1 MGSLGERLRRN
12 LGVYV
17 AIATL
22 LLVGVGV
29 GVGLERNAASQAI
42 AESSTVSTVIQTSDA
57 VTERATKRGK
67 RGRRG
72 KPGPA
77 GPRGFPG
84 ASGEQVHQLGVDW
97 NGAGNAAGND
107 SASISLPRIGVLTL
121 SCPATDGTNYPGPRK
136 LTLSPGADP
145 GLRTVATLNTL
156 QGSDMY
162 PDNVSNVRQE
172 STGST
177 IEYPLPNNGMIT
189 GTFSAETV
197 SGDGSSAGELPG
209 AQITMSSSW
218 KTNDPN
224 PDDNFCHLSAQVI
237 AEGA

>member
-1 MGSLGERLRRN
+1 MGSLRERLRRN
-12 LGVYV
+12 LATYV
-17 AIATL
+17 TAAIVL
-22 LLVGVGV
+22 LIGVGV
-29 GVGLERNAASQAI
+29 GVGLERNAGTQA
-42 AESSTVSTVIQTSDA
+42 AADQSAVSTVVQTADR
-57 VTERATKRGK
+57 VTADRARGK

-72 KPGPA
+72 RPGPE

-84 ASGEQVHQLGVDW
+84 ASGEQVTQLAVDW
-97 NGAGNAAGND
+97 NGAANAAGND
-107 SASISLPRIGVLTL
+107 TASITLPGIGVLTL
-121 SCPATDGTNYPGPRK
+121 SCPASDGTSYPGPRK
-136 LTLSPGADP
+136 LTLAYGANPGF
-145 GLRTVATLNTL
+145 RTVATLNTL

-177 IEYPLPNNGMIT
+177 IDYALPNNGMIT

-224 PDDNFCHLSAQVI
+224 PADNFCHLSAQVI
-237 AEGA
+237 AEGT